1 MKRYWLFGGEVYYA
15 AGGMYDFMASF
26 DTKEEAVLEASKHVA
41 SSTIQWWHV
50 YDTQTQVYTATHSSA
65 HC

>member
-15 AGGMYDFMASF
+15 GGGMYDFISGF
-26 DTKEEAVLEASKHVA
+26 DTKEEAVLEASRRVA
-41 SSTIQWWHV
+41 SSDIQWWHV
-50 YDTQTQVYTATHSSA
+50 FDTQIQEYVAKHSSA